1 MRTPRKTPTKEQREW
16 MKENGYTEQQMDEFW
31 DENIGTNPVVRN
43 LNQHGMSWRDMNLCV
58 VKNLPTQKERDLK
71 ILKEKELKEQA
82 EKDAALKIKQD
93 REYYNEYFDEVIIAK
108 IENKEDLTDKE
119 LRTLVTEYDV
129 ETTYGENR
137 RWNRSVTTIIQIKDR
152 FFSIDWQEGLTELQE
167 DYFDSQP
174 VEVIR
179 HTYEK
184 VITVVEWI
192 AKFR

>member
-1 MRTPRKTPTKEQREW
+1 
-16 MKENGYTEQQMDEFW
+16 MDKFW
-31 DENIGTNPVVRN
+31 DENIDTNPVVRN

-82 EKDAALKIKQD
+82 ERDAALKTKQD
-93 REYYNEYFDEVIIAK
+93 REYYNEHFDEIIIAK